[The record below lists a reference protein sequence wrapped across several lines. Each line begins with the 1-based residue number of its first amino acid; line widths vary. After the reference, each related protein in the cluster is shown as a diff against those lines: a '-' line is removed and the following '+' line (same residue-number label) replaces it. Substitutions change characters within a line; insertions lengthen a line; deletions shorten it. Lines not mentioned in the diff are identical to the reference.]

1 MSKKK
6 SYAVIPIE
14 NLCTEIMYIWYVFT
28 SIKWFFKKV
37 QNRYGIIPELCI
49 FPDHEKSIKILKK
62 HIHCKEITIDL
73 CLLSTEVMY
82 IW

>member
-1 MSKKK
+1 MRGQITIIGL
-6 SYAVIPIE
+6 IPYRKF
-14 NLCTEIMYIWYVFT
+14 MYGNYVYLVRFYFYQ
-28 SIKWFFKKV
+28 IV
-37 QNRYGIIPELCI
+37 RNRYGIIQELCI

-62 HIHCKEITIDL
+62 RIHCKEITIDL